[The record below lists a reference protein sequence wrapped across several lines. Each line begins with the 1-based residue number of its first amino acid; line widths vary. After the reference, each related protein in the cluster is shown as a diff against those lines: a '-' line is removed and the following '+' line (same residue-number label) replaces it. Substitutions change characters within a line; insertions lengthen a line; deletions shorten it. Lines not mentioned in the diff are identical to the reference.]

1 MKNKMKTREVL
12 GKPKRK
18 DFYFERYMNPYK
30 SGTNEQKDAKGDIV
44 KYGTHQS
51 EKLPIKEFI
60 PNKGMNRRQ
69 RRFLDRKRA

>member
-18 DFYFERYMNPYK
+18 DFYFESFMNPYK
-30 SGTNEQKDAKGDIV
+30 SGTNEQMDLNGNII
-44 KYGTHQS
+44 YGTHQS

-69 RRFLDRKRA
+69 RRLLDRKRA